1 MTETEGGGA
10 SRSTDP
16 AYGSSSATDVSLRE
30 YLVALIHAAEQRS
43 DARFE
48 SMKDQVDAAFR
59 SSQEAISKAELA
71 SDKRFESVNEFR
83 AVLADQQRDLVTRQ
97 VLNAMSEKLEA
108 AINRNR
114 DDLSIL
120 EKRLTLREGQTI
132 GSRITGGVLVT
143 VLTVGIAFLGLAIVL
158 ANYLTTNH

>member
-1 MTETEGGGA
+1 MSDEGGGA

-16 AYGSSSATDVSLRE
+16 AAGTSSATDVSLRE
-30 YLVALIHAAEQRS
+30 YLIALIHAAEQRS

-48 SMKDQVDAAFR
+48 SMKDQVAAAFR

-71 SDKRFESVNEFR
+71 ADKRFEAVNEFR
-83 AVLADQQRDLVTRQ
+83 AVLSDQQRDLVTRQ
-97 VLNAMSEKLEA
+97 VLSSVQEKLEE
-108 AINRNR
+108 AISRNR
-114 DDLSIL
+114 DDLVIL

-143 VLTVGIAFLGLAIVL
+143 VLTVGIAFLGLVIVL
-158 ANYLTTNH
+158 ANYLTTH

>member
-1 MTETEGGGA
+1 MRDEGGGA

-16 AYGSSSATDVSLRE
+16 AAGTSSATDVSLRE
-30 YLVALIHAAEQRS
+30 YLIALIHAAEQRS

-83 AVLADQQRDLVTRQ
+83 AVLSDQQRDLVTRQ
-97 VLNAMSEKLEA
+97 VLSSVQEKLEE
-108 AINRNR
+108 AIRRNR
-114 DDLSIL
+114 DDLVAL

-143 VLTVGIAFLGLAIVL
+143 VITVGIAFLGMLIVL
-158 ANYLTTNH
+158 ANYIVEHT

>member
-1 MTETEGGGA
+1 MRDEGGGA

-16 AYGSSSATDVSLRE
+16 AAGTSSATDVSLRE
-30 YLVALIHAAEQRS
+30 YLIALIHAAEQRS

-59 SSQEAISKAELA
+59 ASQEAINKAELA
-71 SDKRFESVNEFR
+71 ADKRFESVNEFR

-97 VLNAMSEKLEA
+97 VLSSMSEKLEA

-114 DDLSIL
+114 DDLSNL
-120 EKRLTLREGQTI
+120 EKRLTLREGQTL

-143 VLTVGIAFLGLAIVL
+143 VITVGVAILGLVIVL
-158 ANYLTTNH
+158 ANYLTTNR

>member
-1 MTETEGGGA
+1 MSDEGGGA

-16 AYGSSSATDVSLRE
+16 AAGTSSATDVSLRE
-30 YLVALIHAAEQRS
+30 YLIALIHAAEQRS

-71 SDKRFESVNEFR
+71 ADKRFEAVNEFR
-83 AVLADQQRDLVTRQ
+83 AVLSDQQRDLVTRQ
-97 VLNAMSEKLEA
+97 VLNSVSEKLEA
-108 AINRNR
+108 SINRNR
-114 DDLSIL
+114 EDLSIL

-143 VLTVGIAFLGLAIVL
+143 VLTVGIAFLGMIIVL
-158 ANYLTTNH
+158 ANYIVEHT

>member
-1 MTETEGGGA
+1 MVQEGGGA

-16 AYGSSSATDVSLRE
+16 AAGTSSATDVSLRE
-30 YLVALIHAAEQRS
+30 YLIALIHAAEQRS

-48 SMKDQVDAAFR
+48 SMKEQVDAAFR

-83 AVLADQQRDLVTRQ
+83 AVLADQQRDLITRQ
-97 VLNAMSEKLEA
+97 VLNSVSDKLEA
-108 AINRNR
+108 AISRNR
-114 DDLSIL
+114 EDLDQL
-120 EKRLTLREGQTI
+120 ARRVDLREGQTI

-143 VLTVGIAFLGLAIVL
+143 VLTVGVAVLGLIIVL
-158 ANYLTTNH
+158 ANYLTTH